1 MYYIMCDIQGLFV
14 AKRIK
19 TVYNVETKTIVEYI
33 NNIQYEIVKI
43 SNTQYLTKQTNLESG
58 SVVQLMFFNSL
69 GDNYFSSSDNG
80 IDNMF
85 YNKCGELVHNWSIPI
100 DAENNITN
108 AHAILVR
115 V

>member
-1 MYYIMCDIQGLFV
+1 MSDIQGLFV

-19 TVYNVETKTIVEYI
+19 TIYNVETKTIQEYI
-33 NNIQYEIVKI
+33 DNIEYQIIKI

-58 SVVQLMFFNSL
+58 SIVQLMFFSSF
-69 GDNYFSSSDNG
+69 GDNYYSSSDNG

-85 YNKCGELVHNWSIPI
+85 YTKCGELVHNWSIPI
-100 DAENNITN
+100 DSKNNITN

>member
-1 MYYIMCDIQGLFV
+1 MSDIQGKFV

-19 TVYNVETKTIVEYI
+19 TTYNVETKTIKEYI

-58 SVVQLMFFNSL
+58 SITQLMFFSSS

-85 YNKCGELVHNWSIPI
+85 YSKCGELVHNWSIPI
-100 DAENNITN
+100 NSENNITN

>member
-1 MYYIMCDIQGLFV
+1 MKDIQGLFI

-19 TVYNVETKTIVEYI
+19 TVYNTETKTIEEYI

-43 SNTQYLTKQTNLESG
+43 SGYQYLTKQTNLESG
-58 SVVQLMFFNSL
+58 SVVQLMFFSSSHE
-69 GDNYFSSSDNG
+69 NYFSSSDNG

-85 YNKCGELVHNWSIPI
+85 FNDCGELVHNWSIPI
-100 DAENNITN
+100 DSENNLIN

>member
-1 MYYIMCDIQGLFV
+1 MCDIQGTFV

-19 TVYNVETKTIVEYI
+19 TVFNVETKTIEEYI
-33 NNIQYEIVKI
+33 NNIEYQIVKI

-58 SVVQLMFFNSL
+58 SVVQLMFFSSSDN
-69 GDNYFSSSDNG
+69 NYFSTSDNG

-85 YNKCGELVHNWSIPI
+85 YSKCGELIHNWSIPI
-100 DAENNITN
+100 DEENNIIN
-108 AHAILVR
+108 AHAVLVR